1 MSAATL
7 NLIVMIVGLVVQ
19 YGVPAITNA
28 INALGK
34 DEITVE
40 DIEALKSLIKPPEE
54 Y

>member
-1 MSAATL
+1 MDIKNL
-7 NLIVMIVGLVVQ
+7 NIILAILGLVAQ
-19 YGVPAITNA
+19 YGVPAVTSA

-34 DEITVE
+34 EEVTLE